1 MVALNPHELR
11 RMQQLVQQ
19 VWAELGPKSAQHVGG
34 LAWQR
39 FQHVGREAHW
49 RTQLWD
55 DGADVVAYGWL
66 LEDGVLDFC
75 VHPRRPELLD
85 EVLDWADARET
96 SALDADADAVAA
108 LERHGYRRAADDEP
122 FFVHLARD
130 LGDVPAVEEPE
141 GTTLRTVGEEDV
153 EERVAAHRSAFH
165 PSRVTVESYRNVMRA
180 WPYRGDLDCIAVT
193 ADGRVAAYCLAWLD
207 EENRVGELEP
217 VGTHADF
224 RRRGLARAVSAFA
237 LRRLQEAGAGLAVVY
252 ARGDPAYPA
261 PKHLY
266 ESLRFRA
273 HARTVVFRR
282 SSAREARRPA

>member
-1 MVALNPHELR
+1 MVALSAQDLR
-11 RMQQLVQQ
+11 RMQRLVQE
-19 VWAELGPKSAQHVGG
+19 VWAERGPESAHHVGD

-39 FQHVGREAHW
+39 FQHVRREAHW
-49 RTQLWD
+49 RTQLWE
-55 DGADVVAYGWL
+55 DGGDVVAYGWL

-96 SALDADADAVAA
+96 SALDSDADAVAA
-108 LERHGYRRAADDEP
+108 LGRRGYRRTSDDEP
-122 FFVHLARD
+122 FFLHLARE

-141 GTTLRTVGEEDV
+141 GTTLRSVGEDDV
-153 EERVAAHRSAFH
+153 EERVTAHRSAFH
-165 PSRVTVESYRNVMRA
+165 PSSVTVESYRNVMRA
-180 WPYRGDLDCIAVT
+180 WPYRQDLDCVAVT

-207 EENRVGELEP
+207 EDNRVGELEP

-237 LRRLQEAGAGLAVVY
+237 LRRLHEAGARLAVVH

-261 PKHLY
+261 PKLLY
-266 ESLRFRA
+266 ESLGFGA
-273 HARTVVFRR
+273 YARTITFRR
-282 SSAREARRPA
+282 NVTA